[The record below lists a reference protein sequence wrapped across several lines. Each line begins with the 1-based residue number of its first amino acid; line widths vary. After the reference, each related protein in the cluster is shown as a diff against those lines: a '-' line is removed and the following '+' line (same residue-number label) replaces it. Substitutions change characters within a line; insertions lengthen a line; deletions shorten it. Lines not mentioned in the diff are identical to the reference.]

1 MPATST
7 DSPHGIHLALYAGS
21 RKGGEG
27 MLRATA
33 HVLETAAV
41 VPRVGTTAWARG
53 VPSGRVAPVFC
64 EPAGVGRAVVDC
76 FFAAKSLITHSNSAR
91 IPPANHTSFGT

>member
-1 MPATST
+1 
-7 DSPHGIHLALYAGS
+7 
-21 RKGGEG
+21 

-33 HVLETAAV
+33 HVLETTAV
-41 VPRVGTTAWARG
+41 VSAVGTTGRARG
-53 VPSGRVAPVFC
+53 VPSGMAPVFC

-76 FFAAKSLITHSNSAR
+76 FLAAKSLITHSNSAR